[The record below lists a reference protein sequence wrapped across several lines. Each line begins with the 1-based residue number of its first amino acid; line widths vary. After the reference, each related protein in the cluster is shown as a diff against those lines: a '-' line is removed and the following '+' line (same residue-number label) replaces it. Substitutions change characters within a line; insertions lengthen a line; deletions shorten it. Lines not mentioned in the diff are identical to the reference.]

1 VLGGAQPDVHAE
13 LAAGGHERVAHVV
26 AGIPQVAV
34 GDLVQGLVA
43 VLAHREDVGQDLG
56 RVELVG
62 QPVPDRDAGELG
74 QGLDGLLPKAP
85 VLDAVECPPEH
96 PGRVLHGLLVADLG
110 PARLQVGDMG
120 PLVVGGDLE
129 GGTRARGGLLEDQG
143 DVLARQVRPLVAA
156 VLGRL
161 ELARQPHEE
170 PQLIGGEVQLLE
182 EAAVPEVE
190 RHGGSPF
197 TAGRARGRG

>member
-1 VLGGAQPDVHAE
+1 
-13 LAAGGHERVAHVV
+13 
-26 AGIPQVAV
+26 
-34 GDLVQGLVA
+34 
-43 VLAHREDVGQDLG
+43 
-56 RVELVG
+56 
-62 QPVPDRDAGELG
+62 
-74 QGLDGLLPKAP
+74 
-85 VLDAVECPPEH
+85 
-96 PGRVLHGLLVADLG
+96 
-110 PARLQVGDMG
+110 QVGDMG

-197 TAGRARGRG
+197 TAGRARGRGGWPRCLAAGGGRPGGSSP